1 MERQLARTVAIIV
14 VIAALGGLLLLDR
27 ADRVARAQRAAR
39 AAAAADSARAVTD
52 NPDSVRIVRAATAA
66 YDADRQSRGLE
77 RLAVRVLS
85 YVSDS
90 AGVVVR
96 FIPERLVTGGDATV
110 RVPAAGAPAVISR
123 DP

>member
-1 MERQLARTVAIIV
+1 MERQLARTIAIIV
-14 VIAALGGLLLLDR
+14 VIAVLGGLLLLDR

-39 AAAAADSARAVTD
+39 AAAAADSARAITD
-52 NPDSVRIVRAATAA
+52 NPDSVRIVTAAIAA
-66 YDADRQSRGLE
+66 YDADRQARGLE

-85 YVSDS
+85 YVVDS

-96 FIPERLVTGGDATV
+96 FIPEHLVTGGNATV
-110 RVPAAGAPAVISR
+110 RVPAAGAPAVISW